1 MLDSIL
7 KYTFLQHAIIGAILA
22 SIICGI
28 IGTIIVEKKLVMM
41 SGGIAHTAFGGVGMG
56 YFLKIE
62 PIIGALIFAIISS
75 FGIVGIKRK
84 SRVNTDTIIGM
95 FWSLGMALGIIFISL
110 TPGYPPDISSYLF
123 GDILTVSKMDL
134 CIMAILDFVVI
145 FIIIAFYN
153 NLKAYLFDEEFSMVI
168 GINAKLMEYIVFLL
182 IAFSVVVLIRVVGI
196 ILVIALL
203 TVPPAI
209 SKIFTFNLRK
219 IMELS
224 ILFGVVFSLL
234 GLFISYKL
242 HIASGASIII
252 VAVGTYITF
261 IIITKLIKRTGIH
274 HDIGMNNKKT
284 LNGV

>member
-1 MLDSIL
+1 MIDAIL

-75 FGIVGIKRK
+75 FGIVVIKRK

-134 CIMAILDFVVI
+134 YIMAILDFIVI

-261 IIITKLIKRTGIH
+261 IIITKLIKRTGIY

-284 LNGV
+284 